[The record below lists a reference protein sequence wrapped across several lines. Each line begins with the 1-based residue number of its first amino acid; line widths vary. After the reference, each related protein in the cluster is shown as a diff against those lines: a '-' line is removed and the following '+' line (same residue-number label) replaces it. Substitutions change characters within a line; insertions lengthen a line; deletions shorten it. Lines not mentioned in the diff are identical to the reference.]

1 MKHRPG
7 ILTGQAAGPDIGRA
21 LEQAAGRG
29 HADPGLVCVFSSGAL
44 DLGKTAQAIRAR
56 FPEGPV
62 IGCTTSGEIHFGP
75 YRDGTIMVVSI
86 AADECVAVIE
96 RLDGMAELSVQQA
109 FELGTRAMA
118 QMSARGAKPSPATCF
133 AMTLVDTRYG
143 NEDVLLTGL
152 RSALGDIPL
161 FGGGVGCE
169 LSSHGVAAIYHDGAF
184 RTDCSVLVLVSLH
197 RHFKVFSAHHY
208 RPTGAEMTVTRTDA
222 RLRIIEEID
231 GQPAGERFAHAVGVD
246 IAALQQPH
254 AWLPPLLVKV
264 GSGYYARSAAR
275 LDHNGHLHMACPV
288 SAGVRLHLG
297 ESVGLARNLTE
308 LEKEIRDEVGEP
320 ELTLGV
326 ECLMR
331 RIEAE
336 RTTQVAALG
345 GWFRRNR
352 VVGFCSH
359 GEQFRSMHVNHTFTG
374 IAIGRHRTSPRL
386 RAILSRRDSEIAELE
401 EENQRLRQL
410 VSSLKAEHEGLAQA
424 GGDTFDLFRNAVLLE
439 EMVERRTEE
448 LAVANRRL
456 QTELARR
463 RRTED
468 ALRQARQEAIKAN
481 ESKTQFVAGV
491 SHDMQQPLNAA
502 RLLLGRLEHEMLT
515 SQGAKALQQMESS
528 LQTLETMLT
537 DFFDIS
543 KMDAGGYVVSPAT
556 FALGPVLHE
565 VGQEF
570 LPQAISRRLGLAV
583 LKSSA
588 VVHTDP
594 GMIKRV
600 LRNLVSNALRYTPS
614 GRVLVGVRRHARH
627 ASVYVV
633 DTGIGLPEDALKEVF
648 RPYYQLNNPGALV
661 RRGSGFGL
669 ALVERICALL
679 GVRIQVR
686 SCLGKG
692 SSFAITLPLGR
703 AEDLPPP
710 QSERLLAL
718 PPTPLSGA
726 RVLVIED
733 DGAGQDG
740 LLALLDA
747 WGCQARAAASGEEA
761 RRLVA
766 AHGFRPD
773 LILSDFHLGMA
784 ETDGLATAL
793 AMARDW
799 RVAAPPVIVSSDP
812 DPALKRQV
820 VEQGAL
826 FVSKPIKPAKLRAV
840 LSSALQVRSKVVRG
854 QLVNGVASGS

>member
-1 MKHRPG
+1 MKRRPA
-7 ILTGQAAGPDIGRA
+7 ILTGQSAAPDLRKA
-21 LEQAAGRG
+21 LDEAVGRG
-29 HADPGLVCVFSSGAL
+29 HADPGLVFVFASGTL
-44 DLGKTAQAIRAR
+44 DLTQAAEAIGERLGA
-56 FPEGPV
+56 GPV
-62 IGCTTSGEIHFGP
+62 VGCTTAGEIHFGP
-75 YRDGTIMVVSI
+75 YRDGTITVISI
-86 AADECVAVIE
+86 AASECVAVIE
-96 RLDGMAELSVQQA
+96 RLDGMGDLSVHDG
-109 FELGTRAMA
+109 FKLGARAMA
-118 QMSARGAKPSPATCF
+118 NLAAKGAKPSPATCF

-161 FGGGVGCE
+161 FGGGAG
-169 LSSHGVAAIYHDGAF
+169 GRGTFNGMAAVYHDGAF
-184 RTDCSVLVLVSLH
+184 HTDCSALILVSLH

-208 RPTGAEMTVTRTDA
+208 RPTGAEMTVTRTDT

-231 GQPAGERFAHAVGVD
+231 HRPAGLVYAQAVGVD
-246 IAALQQPH
+246 MATLQH
-254 AWLPPLLVKV
+254 ANAWLPPLMVKV
-264 GSGYYARSAAR
+264 GSNHYARSAAR
-275 LDHNGHLHMACPV
+275 LDEQGYLHMACPI
-288 SAGVRLHLG
+288 SAGVKLRLG
-297 ESVGLARNLTE
+297 ESIGLAENLTV

-336 RTTQVAALG
+336 STTQVQALG

-401 EENQRLRQL
+401 AENQRLRQL
-410 VSSLKAEHEGLAQA
+410 VNSLKTEPGQQA
-424 GGDTFDLFRNAVLLE
+424 HADEDTFNLFKNAVLLE
-439 EMVERRTEE
+439 EMVHRRTEE

-456 QTELARR
+456 QAELARR

-491 SHDMQQPLNAA
+491 SHDMQQPLNAT
-502 RLLLGRLEHEMLT
+502 RLLLGRLEHEML
-515 SQGAKALQQMESS
+515 SSRGAKAVQQMESS

-543 KMDAGGYVVSPAT
+543 KMDAGGYVVSPST
-556 FALGPVLHE
+556 FALGPLLHE
-565 VGQEF
+565 VGREF
-570 LPQAISRRLGLAV
+570 TPQAISRRLDLRV
-583 LKSSA
+583 LDAS
-588 VVHTDP
+588 VLVQTDP
-594 GMIKRV
+594 LMVKRV
-600 LRNLVSNALRYTPS
+600 VRNLVSNALRYTPS

-633 DTGIGLPEDALKEVF
+633 DTGVGLPEDALKEVF
-648 RPYYQLNNPGALV
+648 RPYYQLNNPGIVV

-669 ALVERICALL
+669 ALVERICTLL

-686 SCLGKG
+686 SQLGKG
-692 SSFAITLPLGR
+692 SSFSITLPLGR
-703 AEDLPPP
+703 PEDLPPP
-710 QSERLLAL
+710 QDERLAAL

-726 RVLVIED
+726 RVLVVED
-733 DGAGQDG
+733 DGAGQEG

-747 WGCQARAAASGEEA
+747 WGCQALAASCGDEA

-766 AHGFRPD
+766 AQGFCPD
-773 LILSDFHLGMA
+773 LILSDYHLGMA
-784 ETDGLATAL
+784 EADGLSTAL
-793 AMARDW
+793 EMARDW
-799 RVAAPPVIVSSDP
+799 SLAAPPVIVSSDP
-812 DPALKRQV
+812 DPSLKHV
-820 VEQGAL
+820 VVGAGAL
-826 FVSKPIKPAKLRAV
+826 FVTKPIRPARLRAA
-840 LSSALQVRSKVVRG
+840 LSSALQIRAKAVRG
-854 QLVNGVASGS
+854 